1 MSAEKAG
8 LPGSH
13 PVTMPTRQ
21 FSASSAMSD
30 DAVPTS
36 DPKDTSS
43 LLEERLR
50 AWKHAVG
57 YLEEYITATEK
68 AEKAHAKEYEKVL
81 KTIQNPLK
89 EGHHFD
95 QNMGGI
101 AGLFENMRVNTQ
113 GMANTHLET
122 EQNLKGSVLP
132 ILDRLHKEIKNK
144 SKELASGASKGAKEV
159 EKARNT
165 TQKHIELLGQQTAS
179 FESSGGRMHA
189 HEDPYVV
196 QRGVIHRLGK
206 QVMEENNNRHDLI
219 SVQQNFAQFEAH
231 IIEVIQQAL
240 ASFNQFVGGQA
251 QKVQQLYADM
261 LATAQRVPPDM
272 EWKGFVERN
281 RAMLADPNAPE
292 RTVEGIV
299 FPNQHHKAVKPLI
312 EGTLERKSRNKL
324 SMSGY
329 SSGYYVVTPSKY
341 LHEFK
346 DNDNIKRDPQP
357 EMSIYLPDAVI
368 GSTNGEKFNVKGK
381 DGKSTF
387 FSKGL
392 SSKLSGSSEI
402 QFKAHSPSDA
412 QKWFEVIRAVAGAS
426 PSAAMTSEPTSPVS
440 PIDTKNVSQPPQ
452 YAQNSSP
459 VAAQKQPAPLQTTGV
474 TGGDNVASPTTATPT
489 SAPAVSAIDHAVTP
503 TSATATGPGKV

>member
-13 PVTMPTRQ
+13 PVTMPTRN
-21 FSASSAMSD
+21 FSMSSAASD
-30 DAVPTS
+30 DAVPTT

-57 YLEEYITATEK
+57 YLEDYVSATEK
-68 AEKAHAKEYEKVL
+68 VQKAHAKEYEKVL

-95 QNMGGI
+95 QSLGGI

-113 GMANTHLET
+113 GLANTHLET
-122 EQNLKGSVLP
+122 EKNLKGSVLP

-165 TQKHIELLGQQTAS
+165 TQKHIELLGQHTAGFGS
-179 FESSGGRMHA
+179 TGGKMSA
-189 HEDPYVV
+189 HDDPYVV
-196 QRGVIHRLGK
+196 HRGVVHRLGK

-219 SVQQNFAQFEAH
+219 SVQQNFQTFEVH
-231 IIEVIQQAL
+231 IIEVIQQAM
-240 ASFNQFVGGQA
+240 ASFQQFVGGQA
-251 QKVQQLYADM
+251 QKVEQLYADM
-261 LATAQRVPPDM
+261 LANAQQVPPDM
-272 EWKGFVERN
+272 EWKGFVDRN
-281 RAMLADPNAPE
+281 GSLLIDPNSPE
-292 RTVEGIV
+292 RTVEGIS
-299 FPNQHHKAVKPLI
+299 FPNMDHKSTKPLI

-324 SMSGY
+324 SFSGY

-368 GSTNGEKFNVKGK
+368 GATNGEKFNVKGK
-381 DGKSTF
+381 DV
-387 FSKGL
+387 SKGI

-402 QFKAHSPSDA
+402 HFKAHTASDA
-412 QKWFEVIRAVAGAS
+412 EKWFEVIRSVAG
-426 PSAAMTSEPTSPVS
+426 SAPAMSEPTSPVS
-440 PIDTKNVSQPPQ
+440 PVDTKHVSQPPQ
-452 YAQNSSP
+452 YAENTAASP
-459 VAAQKQPAPLQTTGV
+459 VAAEKQPAPLQTHGV
-474 TGGDNVASPTTATPT
+474 TGGETVASPVAATPT
-489 SAPAVSAIDHAVTP
+489 TAATDHAIP
-503 TSATATGPGKV
+503 TTGTAVDADKV

>member
-1 MSAEKAG
+1 MMRKQATIMSAEKAG

-21 FSASSAMSD
+21 FSASSAASD
-30 DAVPTS
+30 DAIPTT

-57 YLEEYITATEK
+57 YLEDYVTATEK
-68 AEKAHAKEYEKVL
+68 AQKAHAKEYEKVL
-81 KTIQNPLK
+81 KTISNPLR

-101 AGLFENMRVNTQ
+101 ASLFENMRVNTQ
-113 GMANTHLET
+113 GMANTHIET

-144 SKELASGASKGAKEV
+144 TKELASGASKGAKEV

-165 TQKHIELLGQQTAS
+165 TQKHIELLGQQSAS
-179 FESSGGRMHA
+179 FDSSGGRINA
-189 HEDPYVV
+189 HEDPYILR
-196 QRGVIHRLGK
+196 RGVLHRLGK

-219 SVQQNFAQFEAH
+219 SVQQNFAQFEVH
-231 IIEVIQQAL
+231 IIEIIQQAM
-240 ASFNQFVGGQA
+240 ASFIQFVGGQA
-251 QKVQQLYADM
+251 EKVQQLYADM

-272 EWKGFVERN
+272 EWNGFVERN
-281 RAMLADPNAPE
+281 SHILVDPNSPE
-292 RTVEGIV
+292 RTVEGII
-299 FPNQHHKAVKPLI
+299 FPNQDHKAVKPLI

-324 SMSGY
+324 SLSGY
-329 SSGYYVVTPSKY
+329 SSGYYVVTPSRY

-381 DGKSTF
+381 DV
-387 FSKGL
+387 SKGL
-392 SSKLSGSSEI
+392 GSKLSGNSEI
-402 QFKAHSPSDA
+402 QFKAHTASDA
-412 QKWFEVIRAVAGAS
+412 EKWQEVIRSVAGAA
-426 PSAAMTSEPTSPVS
+426 PAMSTPASPVS
-440 PIDTKNVSQPPQ
+440 PVDNKHASIPPQ
-452 YAQNSSP
+452 FSESTSP
-459 VAAQKQPAPLQTTGV
+459 TTTKQPTPLQTQTAGV
-474 TGGDNVASPTTATPT
+474 TGGETVASPTAATPT
-489 SAPAVSAIDHAVTP
+489 GA
-503 TSATATGPGKV
+503 GKV